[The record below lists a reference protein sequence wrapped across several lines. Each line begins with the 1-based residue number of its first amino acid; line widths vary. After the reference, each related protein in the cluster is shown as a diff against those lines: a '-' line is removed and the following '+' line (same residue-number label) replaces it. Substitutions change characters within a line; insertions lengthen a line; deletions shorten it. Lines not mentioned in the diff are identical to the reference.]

1 MIPVWRAQALFIL
14 SIAGCSVCP
23 PAQSP
28 PTSTAASAPPSTVAP
43 ATIASPPAK
52 QASTSAP
59 PSIAAGHALPAD
71 ARTPAKASPAPPK
84 ALALAKPQ
92 APPPVAPK
100 ADAAPALDIKS
111 LEEQLK
117 ETKAIGL
124 MTKLALKNQVDDLL
138 QKFRDFYEGRLKTT
152 LAELRQPY
160 ELLLMKV
167 ITLLQDSDAALA
179 SAIHRSREAIWAVLS
194 DRDKFSKLA

>member
-1 MIPVWRAQALFIL
+1 MNPVWRAEAAFVLA
-14 SIAGCSVCP
+14 IAGCAAAPPVESP
-23 PAQSP
+23 PAAIAP
-28 PTSTAASAPPSTVAP
+28 ATAKQASASAPPSKP
-43 ATIASPPAK
+43 AS
-52 QASTSAP
+52 Q
-59 PSIAAGHALPAD
+59 PAD
-71 ARTPAKASPAPPK
+71 AKAPAKASPAPPK

-92 APPPVAPK
+92 VSPSIAPK
-100 ADAAPALDIKS
+100 AEAAPALDIKS

-117 ETKAIGL
+117 ETKAIGV
-124 MTKLALKNQVDDLL
+124 MTKLSLKNQVDDLL
-138 QKFRDFYEGRLKTT
+138 QRFRDFYEGRLKTT

-167 ITLLQDSDAALA
+167 IALLQDADAPLA

>member
-1 MIPVWRAQALFIL
+1 MIPARRAQAVFIL
-14 SIAGCSVCP
+14 SIAGCAMAP
-23 PAQSP
+23 PAQTP
-28 PTSTAASAPPSTVAP
+28 PTSTAASAAPSTAAP
-43 ATIASPPAK
+43 ATMASPPAK
-52 QASTSAP
+52 PAGASAP
-59 PSIAAGHALPAD
+59 SSIAAAHALPAD

-117 ETKAIGL
+117 ETKAIGV

-167 ITLLQDSDAALA
+167 ITLLQDADAALA

>member
-1 MIPVWRAQALFIL
+1 MFPIWRAEAAFVLL
-14 SIAGCSVCP
+14 IAGCAATP

-28 PTSTAASAPPSTVAP
+28 PPPTAASAPSSTATPATVAAAPPKQASAPALPSTV
-43 ATIASPPAK
+43 
-52 QASTSAP
+52 
-59 PSIAAGHALPAD
+59 HAVPAD
-71 ARTPAKASPAPPK
+71 AKAPAKASPAAPK
-84 ALALAKPQ
+84 TLALAKPP

-100 ADAAPALDIKS
+100 AEAAPALDIKS

-117 ETKAIGL
+117 ETKAIGV

-138 QKFRDFYEGRLKTT
+138 QKFRDYYDGRLKTT

-167 ITLLQDSDAALA
+167 ITLLQDADASLA

>member
-1 MIPVWRAQALFIL
+1 MFPIWRAVAVFMLL
-14 SIAGCSVCP
+14 IAGCAATP
-23 PAQSP
+23 PAPSP
-28 PTSTAASAPPSTVAP
+28 PASTAASAPASTAPPPAIAP
-43 ATIASPPAK
+43 APAK
-52 QASTSAP
+52 PAAVPVP
-59 PSIAAGHALPAD
+59 PSISTGHAAPVD
-71 ARTPAKASPAPPK
+71 AKAPPKGSPAPPK

-92 APPPVAPK
+92 AAPAAAPK
-100 ADAAPALDIKS
+100 AEAAPALDIKS

-117 ETKAIGL
+117 ETKAIGV

-138 QKFRDFYEGRLKTT
+138 QKFRDFYDGRLKTT
-152 LAELRQPY
+152 LADLRQPY

-179 SAIHRSREAIWAVLS
+179 GAIHRSREAIWAVLS

>member
-1 MIPVWRAQALFIL
+1 MIPIWRAGAAFVLL
-14 SIAGCSVCP
+14 IAGC
-23 PAQSP
+23 AATP
-28 PTSTAASAPPSTVAP
+28 PTSDVASAPATTATPPTATIASTPPRQASASAPPSRP
-43 ATIASPPAK
+43 AVNS
-52 QASTSAP
+52 Q
-59 PSIAAGHALPAD
+59 PAD
-71 ARTPAKASPAPPK
+71 AKAPAKSSPAPPK

-92 APPPVAPK
+92 APPPAAPK
-100 ADAAPALDIKS
+100 PEAAPALDIKS

-117 ETKAIGL
+117 ETKAIGV

-138 QKFRDFYEGRLKTT
+138 QKFRDFYDGRLKTT

-167 ITLLQDSDAALA
+167 ITLLQDADAALA
-179 SAIHRSREAIWAVLS
+179 SSIHRSREAIWAVLS

>member
-1 MIPVWRAQALFIL
+1 MIPVWRAEAVFIL
-14 SIAGCSVCP
+14 VIAGCAATP
-23 PAQSP
+23 PVQSP
-28 PTSTAASAPPSTVAP
+28 PTSSAASAP
-43 ATIASPPAK
+43 AK
-52 QASTSAP
+52 
-59 PSIAAGHALPAD
+59 G
-71 ARTPAKASPAPPK
+71 SPAPPK

-92 APPPVAPK
+92 VSPSIAPK
-100 ADAAPALDIKS
+100 AEAAPALDIKS

-117 ETKAIGL
+117 ETKAIGM
-124 MTKLALKNQVDDLL
+124 MTKLSLKNQVDDLL

-167 ITLLQDSDAALA
+167 ITLLQDADAPLA

>member
-1 MIPVWRAQALFIL
+1 MIPIWRAQAVFVLL
-14 SIAGCSVCP
+14 IAGCAAAP

-28 PTSTAASAPPSTVAP
+28 PASTAASPPPP
-43 ATIASPPAK
+43 AIVHAPAK
-52 QASTSAP
+52 QALASVP
-59 PSIAAGHALPAD
+59 PSISTGHGAPLD
-71 ARTPAKASPAPPK
+71 AKAPSKGAPAPPK
-84 ALALAKPQ
+84 AVALAKPQ
-92 APPPVAPK
+92 AAPAAAPK
-100 ADAAPALDIKS
+100 AEAAPALDIKS

-117 ETKAIGL
+117 ETKAIGV

-138 QKFRDFYEGRLKTT
+138 QKFRDFYDGRLKTT